1 MAAATWRAAVS
12 PGDTVVVLGATG
24 TTGRIALQMACLRGA
39 GRVVGVGR
47 NLERLAAIAD
57 PINAAAALT
66 DDDFPDQQGDAV
78 RDGADMI
85 FDALWGEP
93 LIHRPAGVAMSTTT
107 TRIA

>member
-1 MAAATWRAAVS
+1 
-12 PGDTVVVLGATG
+12 
-24 TTGRIALQMACLRGA
+24 MACLRGA